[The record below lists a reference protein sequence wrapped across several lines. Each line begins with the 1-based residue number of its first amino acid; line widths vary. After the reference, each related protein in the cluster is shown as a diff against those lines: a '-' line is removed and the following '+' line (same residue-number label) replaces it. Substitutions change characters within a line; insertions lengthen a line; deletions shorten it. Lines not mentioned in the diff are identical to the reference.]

1 MTREEYIAKTQIKS
15 VDEAR
20 SRLTHLRILF
30 AVVFAFIVL
39 LRGGAGQI
47 DQDTYSLIW
56 VAYIALLI
64 YFVVYCVKVI
74 KLTSHVTKANAFWSI
89 IFAPISWFWFYPE
102 ITKPLKIIIGEIEP
116 PEKLLD
122 HHHSEEAKKA
132 REASNKRYWK
142 TVKIVVIIFFAL
154 LGVAIAF
161 IVIDSQTHNS
171 PPSSTVSS
179 NSSVAVQPTIQKEL
193 GYHYV
198 STDSGFEAD
207 FPDAPTREENKDSD
221 DDGTYVTY
229 EGDKGDSLYYVFY
242 YSFGSS
248 AVDENNPKY
257 NVKSGLEGSLNGMT
271 NGIDGSKI
279 TSSNFTTFLGHQALN
294 FTIDASPKTIEGVLF
309 FNGVHLYMV
318 AVEYPTTSTQK
329 PNLDAF
335 KASFTLSNPVSV
347 QAPTADQLQL
357 NQPASKSVNSESY
370 KQDKITASVVNILC
384 EAGDNSSGGSGTIL
398 DSSGLIMT
406 NNHIIPEDKDGNP
419 LVKSCL
425 VTLPDS
431 QGKVK
436 EIYYGKPIVIPDLSQ
451 NYDLAFIQLSAAY
464 VDDDGTSY
472 GSYPNT
478 FPSFFPDG
486 CENANPTLGEKI
498 RVFGY
503 PAISGGGY
511 YLTLTDGVVSSLP
524 NDGTIVTSA
533 KIDHGS
539 SGGLAVDEQGCLV
552 GVPSMISGDK
562 NESLGVLI
570 SDSVV
575 GEFMTK
581 LQEVM
586 KQSGQ

>member
-1 MTREEYIAKTQIKS
+1 MTREEYLAKTQIKS
-15 VDEAR
+15 VHEAR

-30 AVVFAFIVL
+30 AVVFVFIIL
-39 LRGGAGQI
+39 IRGGAGQI
-47 DQDTYSLIW
+47 DQDTYFLIW
-56 VAYIALLI
+56 VGYIGLLI

-74 KLTSHVTKANAFWSI
+74 KLTNHVTQTNAFWSI

-116 PEKLLD
+116 PEKLPI
-122 HHHSEEAKKA
+122 HHTSEEAKKR
-132 REASNKRYWK
+132 REASDKKFWK
-142 TVKIVVIIFFAL
+142 MIKIVIVSFAVIFGLI
-154 LGVAIAF
+154 IAF
-161 IVIDSQTHNS
+161 IVIDSRANKGTA
-171 PPSSTVSS
+171 S
-179 NSSVAVQPTIQKEL
+179 NTTTGSIPQVQKEL

-198 STDSGFEAD
+198 SSDSGFEVD
-207 FPDAPTREENKDSD
+207 FPNAPTREANAIKSD
-221 DDGTYVTY
+221 DGSSNPYITYQ
-229 EGDKGDSLYYVFY
+229 GDKGDSLYYVVY
-242 YSFGSS
+242 YSFGNS
-248 AVDENNPKY
+248 AVDENKPKY
-257 NVKSGLEGSLNGMT
+257 NVKSGLEGSLNGFA
-271 NGIDGSKI
+271 NGITGAKI
-279 TSSNFTTFLGHQALN
+279 TSSSFSYFVGHQSLD
-294 FTIDASPKTIEGVLF
+294 FIIDADPKTIEGTIF
-309 FNGVHLYMV
+309 FNGTHLYMV
-318 AVEYPTTSTQK
+318 AVEYPKTTSQK
-329 PNLDAF
+329 PNLEDF
-335 KASFTLSNPVSV
+335 KNGFKLTNSVSV
-347 QAPTADQLQL
+347 RTPSTDQTELDRS
-357 NQPASKSVNSESY
+357 ASKSMNSETY
-370 KQDKITASVVNILC
+370 NQDKITASVVNILC
-384 EAGDNSSGGSGTIL
+384 SDGDNGSGGSGTIL

-419 LVKSCL
+419 SVKSCF

-464 VDDDGTSY
+464 VDSEGTSY

-586 KQSGQ
+586 KQNGQ

>member
-1 MTREEYIAKTQIKS
+1 MTRDEYQAKTGIKN
-15 VDEAR
+15 VEDAR
-20 SRLTHLRILF
+20 SRLTHLRVLF
-30 AVVFAFIVL
+30 TVVLATL
-39 LRGGAGQI
+39 LLVQGGAEAMSE
-47 DQDTYSLIW
+47 DTYGLLVII
-56 VAYIALLI
+56 YIGLLV
-64 YFVVYCVKVI
+64 YFVVYCVKTI
-74 KLTSHVTKANAFWSI
+74 KLTKDVTSANAFWSI
-89 IFAPISWFWFYPE
+89 VFAPISWFWFYPE
-102 ITKPLKIIIGEIEP
+102 ITKPLKVIVGELP
-116 PEKLLD
+116 VPDKLPIQLS
-122 HHHSEEAKKA
+122 SEEAKQA
-132 REASNKRYWK
+132 REASNKRFWK
-142 TVKIVVIIFFAL
+142 IVKI
-154 LGVAIAF
+154 GVAVFAVLFGIAM
-161 IVIDSQTHNS
+161 IAMVNSQNNNS
-171 PPSSTVSS
+171 PSAS
-179 NSSVAVQPTIQKEL
+179 NTNSAAAPTIAPTQKEL

-207 FPDAPTREENKDSD
+207 FPVAPTREEGKDSN

-229 EGDKGDSLYYVFY
+229 EANKNDSLYYVFY
-242 YSFGSS
+242 YSFVSP
-248 AVDENNPKY
+248 AVDENNQEY
-257 NVKSGLEGSLNGMT
+257 NVKSGLEGSLNGMA
-271 NGIDGSKI
+271 NGIDGAKI

-294 FTIDASPKTIEGVLF
+294 FTIDANPKTIEGVLF

-318 AVEYPTTSTQK
+318 VVEYPTASTQK

-335 KASFTLSNPVSV
+335 KDSFILSNPVSV
-347 QAPTADQLQL
+347 QAPSADQSRL
-357 NQPASKSVNSESY
+357 NQPTSKSVGSERY
-370 KQDKITASVVNILC
+370 EQDRITASVVNILC

-406 NNHIIPEDKDGNP
+406 NNHIIPEDKDGNS
-419 LVKSCL
+419 LIESCL

-472 GSYPNT
+472 GNFPNT

-486 CENANPTLGEKI
+486 CENTNPTLGEKI

-533 KIDHGS
+533 KINHGS

-562 NESLGVLI
+562 NESFGVLI
-570 SDSVV
+570 SDNIV
-575 GEFMTK
+575 GEFITK
-581 LQEVM
+581 LQDVM
-586 KQSGQ
+586 KQSDRL